1 MTIKPKQIY
10 LFLGIFLIVISLIG
24 AVFYQTSQNQTKKGF
39 AGISSTGKIHNPKLT
54 YIEIADSPTERG
66 KGLMN
71 RQSFCDECAM
81 LFVFEE
87 ESSQSFWMK
96 NTYIS
101 LDIIFL
107 DASGKVVAISQNAEP
122 LNEEKRYISDTP
134 AQFVLEVKAGF
145 TKNNNI
151 LVGDFFKV
159 QEMIDQG
166 IEYDFSKGS
175 PK

>member
-1 MTIKPKQIY
+1 MIIKPKQIY
-10 LFLGIFLIVISLIG
+10 LFLGVFLIVLSLIV
-24 AVFYQTSQNQTKKGF
+24 AVFYQTSQSQAKKGF

-54 YIEIADSPTERG
+54 YIEIADSPIERG

-71 RQSFCDECAM
+71 RQDLCYECAM

-87 ESSQSFWMK
+87 ESTQSFWMK

-122 LNEEKRYISDTP
+122 LNEEKRYISETP
-134 AQFVLEVKAGF
+134 AQFALEVKAGF
-145 TKNNNI
+145 AKNNNI

-166 IEYDFSKGS
+166 VEYNFSKENL
-175 PK
+175 K